1 MFFWKWEYES
11 KNPLTNCYFDVHV
24 QDMFTHCYPI
34 NLMSKKICSLF
45 YWRKAMWCFIFIICF
60 YVYINNHYWSS
71 TNDQSKI
78 LTLFKFFFFM
88 VSMTEFNDID
98 LSNQTLS
105 FIYNDTS
112 THGCTFCNIKRHR
125 LLSRRRLVIKTIFI
139 WVLVSMIYT
148 IFAISFFWLILAM
161 MTHKCFDLFENII
174 NIGVFLWA

>member
-1 MFFWKWEYES
+1 MYTS
-11 KNPLTNCYFDVHV
+11 TTTIDR
-24 QDMFTHCYPI
+24 QRMI
-34 NLMSKKICSLF
+34 NQRSSLF
-45 YWRKAMWCFIFIICF
+45 SI
-60 YVYINNHYWSS
+60 
-71 TNDQSKI
+71 
-78 LTLFKFFFFM
+78 FFFFM

-148 IFAISFFWLILAM
+148 ILAISFFWLILAM

-174 NIGVFLWA
+174 NIGVFFMSLTFNFTRFIHNSWTG